1 MIKKSTDSRATLRAR
16 RVLGA
21 CYLAAGVGKC
31 FPSWESTE
39 GRLEQALEAN
49 RGTAIEEPT
58 AWLLR
63 EHQPANTLVASAM
76 TGAGVAMAAEEGP
89 LVDAALIGTLP
100 MLGAFVTVLHRA
112 LPVVIPVDLAFAGAA
127 LWILH
132 KRRRSRRENR
142 GA

>member
-1 MIKKSTDSRATLRAR
+1 MIKKSTESRATLRAR

-49 RGTAIEEPT
+49 RGTAIEEPA

-63 EHQPANTLVASAM
+63 EHQPVNALVASAM

>member
-1 MIKKSTDSRATLRAR
+1 MIKKSTESRATLRAR

-63 EHQPANTLVASAM
+63 EHQPVNALVASAM
-76 TGAGVAMAAEEGP
+76 TGAGVAMAAGEGP

-132 KRRRSRRENR
+132 KRRKSRRENR

>member
-1 MIKKSTDSRATLRAR
+1 MIKKSTESRATLRAR

-49 RGTAIEEPT
+49 RGTAIEEPA

-63 EHQPANTLVASAM
+63 EHQPVNALVASAM

-132 KRRRSRRENR
+132 KRRKSRRENR

>member
-1 MIKKSTDSRATLRAR
+1 MIKKSTESRATLRAR

-63 EHQPANTLVASAM
+63 EHQPINALVASAM
-76 TGAGVAMAAEEGP
+76 TGAGVAMVAGEGP

-132 KRRRSRRENR
+132 KRRKSRRENR